1 MDGTRRIL
9 PEVARPGVA
18 GLDGVCVDMVPPARA
33 VVHVAPLDGTATN
46 VATRDV
52 AKAGVARERA
62 ARSLRGADIVVFG
75 SLNVDFVVRTFRRP
89 RVGETVTG
97 LSFHVFPGGKG
108 ANQAVA
114 AARAGARVAMAGRVG
129 DDLFKDILLRSLKD
143 AGADARLV
151 EVTPGTETGSAFIT
165 VDDAGQNSIIIIPGA
180 NGRCS
185 PADVERLR
193 PVLEKAKVLMLQLE
207 IPLEAVEAAAG
218 LASAM
223 GAKVLLDPAPARE
236 FPGSF
241 WTFVDVITP
250 NEHEAS
256 FLSGIEIRSYE
267 DAEKA
272 ARTLLERGP
281 RQVVVKMGGRGAV
294 AATRSSS
301 GDPVILRFPAFSVR
315 VVDTTAA
322 GDAFSGGLAVAM
334 CEGMAWDE
342 AIRFASAVAALSVT
356 KPGAQTSMPSREEID
371 KFLSERGSGPWA
383 GQDGETERT

>member
-1 MDGTRRIL
+1 MDGTRRIV
-9 PEVARPGVA
+9 PEVALPDVAGSDGAWTNVVERDVVPAGVASPGVA
-18 GLDGVCVDMVPPARA
+18 CSP
-33 VVHVAPLDGTATN
+33 
-46 VATRDV
+46 
-52 AKAGVARERA
+52 
-62 ARSLRGADIVVFG
+62 RGADIVVFG
-75 SLNVDFVVRTFRRP
+75 SLNVDFVVRTSCRP
-89 RVGETVTG
+89 KVGETVTG

-129 DDLFKDILLRSLKD
+129 DDVFKDILLRSLKD
-143 AGADARLV
+143 AGVDVRLV

-185 PADVERLR
+185 VADVECLR

-223 GAKVLLDPAPARE
+223 GVKVLLDPAPARDL
-236 FPGSF
+236 PGSL
-241 WTFVDVITP
+241 WASVDVITP

-256 FLSGIEIRSYE
+256 FLTGIEIRGYD

-272 ARTLLERGP
+272 ARVLLVRGP
-281 RQVVVKMGGRGAV
+281 RQVVVKMGARGAV
-294 AATRSSS
+294 AATRNPS
-301 GDPVILRFPAFSVR
+301 GDPVLHRFPAFSVH

-334 CEGMAWDE
+334 CEGRAWDK
-342 AIRFASAVAALSVT
+342 AIRFASAVGALSVT

-371 KFLSERGSGPWA
+371 MFLSERGISSLN
-383 GQDGETERT
+383 RTDPD

>member
-1 MDGTRRIL
+1 MGGTRPVVPKVGL
-9 PEVARPGVA
+9 SDAAGPEGAW
-18 GLDGVCVDMVPPARA
+18 
-33 VVHVAPLDGTATN
+33 TN
-46 VATRDV
+46 VAERDV
-52 AKAGVARERA
+52 VPEGVASA
-62 ARSLRGADIVVFG
+62 CVVCSPRSSDIVVFG
-75 SLNVDFVVRTFRRP
+75 SLNVDFVVRTSRRP
-89 RVGETVTG
+89 KVGETVTG

-129 DDLFKDILLRSLKD
+129 DDVFKDVLLRSLKD
-143 AGADARLV
+143 AGVDARLV
-151 EVTPGTETGSAFIT
+151 EITPGTETGSAFIT
-165 VDDAGQNSIIIIPGA
+165 VDDSGQNSIIIIPGA

-185 PADVERLR
+185 VADVECLR
-193 PVLEKAKVLMLQLE
+193 PVLEKAKMLMLQLE

-223 GAKVLLDPAPARE
+223 GVKVLLDPAPARE
-236 FPGSF
+236 LPGSF
-241 WTFVDVITP
+241 WASVDVITP

-256 FLSGIEIRSYE
+256 FLTGIEIRSYE

-272 ARTLLERGP
+272 ARVLLERGP
-281 RQVVVKMGGRGAV
+281 RQVVVKMGARGAV
-294 AATRSSS
+294 AASRDPS
-301 GDPVILRFPAFSVR
+301 GDPVLLRFPAFSVR

-371 KFLSERGSGPWA
+371 RFLSERGSGSWSA
-383 GQDGETERT
+383 EA